1 MKNTFTIF
9 FVVLLVFAT
18 GTSTAQTPLN
28 LKSQQQDT
36 IEGGKVI
43 VNGKQ
48 VAAGHLPKSLQKID
62 ANTSLRFWGN
72 EDTMFEISGVVYSVE
87 NGTLIER
94 DRNALHSNNVS
105 VYFETDK
112 SDIPIRVFGVTPEK
126 GTYVLRSTGGKPM
139 ENYVAAMNE
148 RAKEFNTFRFKLDA
162 IQEPQTA
169 EIATQLKLS
178 AENAARIVESFPKV
192 QFEAYLNEIQDAD
205 NTLYNTLMREQQ
217 MEMDTHRLAMKIRE
231 ASTRT
236 EQERITKELRTA
248 LNEIFSLKQKNRK
261 MEIEQLSLKLEDLQ
275 KRLKER
281 EALREDIIE
290 NRVRELLDQYRW

>member
-1 MKNTFTIF
+1 MKNIFTILF
-9 FVVLLVFAT
+9 AVLLISAT
-18 GTSTAQTPLN
+18 GNAFAQTP
-28 LKSQQQDT
+28 LKSQQQVT
-36 IEGGKVI
+36 IEDGKVI

-48 VAAGHLPKSLQKID
+48 VVAGLLPKSLLHLD
-62 ANTSLRFWGN
+62 TNTSLRFWGN
-72 EDTMFEISGVVYSVE
+72 EDTLFEISGVVYSVQ

-94 DRNALHSNNVS
+94 DPNTLHRNNVS
-105 VYFETDK
+105 VYFETEK
-112 SDIPIRVFGVTPEK
+112 SDVPIRVFGVAPDSRA
-126 GTYVLRSTGGKPM
+126 YIVRSADRSKPM

-148 RAKEFNTFRFKLDA
+148 KAKEFNTIRFKLDA

-169 EIATQLKLS
+169 EIATQLKLG

-217 MEMDTHRLAMKIRE
+217 MELDTHRLAMKIRE

-236 EQERITKELRTA
+236 EQEQIAKELRAA
-248 LNEIFSLKQKNRK
+248 LNEIFSLKQNNRK
-261 MEIEQLSLKLEDLQ
+261 MEIEQLSQKLEDLQ
-275 KRLKER
+275 KRLGER
-281 EALREDIIE
+281 EALRDDIIE